1 MVYILFS
8 FSQNLNLI
16 PASRFPLI
24 IMDYETLVTN
34 VKNDVA
40 YITLNRPDRLNSF
53 DLKLGEEL
61 HEVLKKLGTDP
72 KVRAVVIKGTG
83 KGFCGGGDVKEMY
96 NASDKPKF
104 LRELTKTIHKCVIEM
119 RQMEKPVIAA
129 VNGAA
134 FGAGLSL
141 ALACDIIIASREAK
155 FGTAFIGVG
164 LAPGCGTQ
172 FFTKLVG
179 YQRACEY
186 IMTAKIFSAE
196 EAKEL
201 GIINKVVDQDKLDN
215 SVEEL
220 LSRFRELPPLAVG
233 KAKMLINKSMDNDM
247 LAHLELES
255 KTASR
260 SASTEDFKEG
270 VTAFVEKRKTV
281 FKGK

>member
-1 MVYILFS
+1 M
-8 FSQNLNLI
+8 N
-16 PASRFPLI
+16 
-24 IMDYETLVTN
+24 YETLEMN
-34 VKNDVA
+34 VKDGVG

-61 HEVLKKLGTDP
+61 HQVLKSLGKDP
-72 KVRAVVIKGTG
+72 NVRAVVIKGTG

-96 NASDKPKF
+96 NAENKPKF
-104 LRELTKTIHKCVIEM
+104 LRELTKAIHRCVIDM
-119 RQMEKPVIAA
+119 REMEKPVIAA

-141 ALACDIIIASREAK
+141 ALACDIIIAAREAK

-186 IMTAKIFSAE
+186 ILTSKTFTAEKAE
-196 EAKEL
+196 EL
-201 GIINKVVDQDKLDN
+201 GIVNKLVSSDNLDAA
-215 SVEEL
+215 VEEFV
-220 LSRFRELPPLAVG
+220 SKFRELPPIAVG
-233 KAKMLINKSMDNDM
+233 KAKMLINKSMENNM
-247 LAHLELES
+247 IAHLELES
-255 KTASR
+255 KTASF
-260 SASTEDFKEG
+260 SAGTEDFKEG
-270 VTAFVEKRKTV
+270 VTAFVEKRKPN